1 MGGFPSSMGG
11 SKSVQVPG
19 GGSEGYHVLRVQ
31 QNSPGYCAGL
41 EPFFDF
47 IIGICDTR
55 LSKDNDTLQRALERN
70 VDKPTKLMLYS
81 SRTLDV
87 RETVIVPSS
96 MWGGPGLL
104 GISIRFSDFQGARE
118 NVWHVLEVEPNS
130 PAALAGLRAYT
141 DYVIGA
147 ETFMDKNEN
156 LFKLI
161 NSHEG
166 RLLKLYVYN
175 TDTVECRE
183 VYVRPNCNWGGAG
196 SLGCGIGY
204 GYLHRVPTAPSAENK
219 ISFPT
224 TGENFSEQ
232 VGLTAV
238 IPTIPVNISALLE
251 QKNTAFGLTSVQTDA
266 PVTMTDPVTSQ
277 QCVQTP
283 IHPAAT
289 QEVVPS
295 KQSITVSTS
304 TLPPSEHSLPTSC
317 ANAAV
322 TQDEAFPSTVVQMMG
337 SPSQT
342 PSSVISSDSINIT
355 VSADSSL
362 HSQTQ

>member
-1 MGGFPSSMGG
+1 MGGFTSSMGG
-11 SKSVQVPG
+11 FKGVQVPG
-19 GGSEGYHVLRVQ
+19 GGSEGYHVLKVQ

-47 IIGICDTR
+47 IIAICDTR
-55 LSKDNDTLQRALERN
+55 LSKENDTLQDALERN
-70 VDKPTKLMLYS
+70 MDKPTKLMLYS
-81 SRTLDV
+81 TRTLDV

-104 GISIRFSDFQGARE
+104 GISIRFSNFQGARE
-118 NVWHVLEVEPNS
+118 NVWHVLEVEANS

-141 DYVIGA
+141 DYIIGA

-166 RLLKLYVYN
+166 RLLKFYIYN

-204 GYLHRVPTAPSAENK
+204 GYLHRVPTTPSTKDK
-219 ISFPT
+219 IRFPT
-224 TGENFSEQ
+224 PDENFSE
-232 VGLTAV
+232 VCLTAV
-238 IPTIPVNISALLE
+238 IPTIPVCISTVLE
-251 QKNTAFGLTSVQTDA
+251 QTNTAFDLTSVRTDA
-266 PVTMTDPVTSQ
+266 PVSTTDPVTSP
-277 QCVQTP
+277 QCVQTSVD
-283 IHPAAT
+283 PAAT
-289 QEVVPS
+289 QEVHPS
-295 KQSITVSTS
+295 KQSFTVSAS
-304 TLPPSEHSLPTSC
+304 TLPSSEHSLPTSC

-322 TQDEAFPSTVVQMMG
+322 TQDEASPSTVVQMIG
-337 SPSQT
+337 SLSQT
-342 PSSVISSDSINIT
+342 PSSVISSDSINT

-362 HSQTQ
+362 HIQTV